1 MPKPRKTAA
10 ELQKLIYA
18 ETNKSSVCPP
28 EMTIT
33 ILSKG
38 HSWDARA
45 NCKQETAP
53 LGCVSLVGDIAAR
66 LRVRYDL
73 KR

>member
-10 ELQKLIYA
+10 ELQKLIYV
-18 ETNKSSVCPP
+18 ETKKSSVCPP
-28 EMTIT
+28 GMTIT

-38 HSWDARA
+38 HSWEARA
-45 NCKQETAP
+45 NCKQKCAP
-53 LGCVSLVGDIAAR
+53 TGCVSLVADIAAR

>member
-18 ETNKSSVCPP
+18 ETKKSSVCPP
-28 EMTIT
+28 AMTIT

-38 HSWDARA
+38 HSWDARP
-45 NCKQETAP
+45 NSKEDGAP
-53 LGCVSLVGDIAAR
+53 VGCVSLVAGIAAR
-66 LRVRYDL
+66 LRDRYDL

>member
-18 ETNKSSVCPP
+18 ETKKSPGCPP
-28 EMTIT
+28 GMTIT
-33 ILSKG
+33 VLSKG

-45 NCKQETAP
+45 NCKQKTAP
-53 LGCVSLVGDIAAR
+53 LGCVSLVADIAAR
-66 LRVRYDL
+66 LRKRYDL